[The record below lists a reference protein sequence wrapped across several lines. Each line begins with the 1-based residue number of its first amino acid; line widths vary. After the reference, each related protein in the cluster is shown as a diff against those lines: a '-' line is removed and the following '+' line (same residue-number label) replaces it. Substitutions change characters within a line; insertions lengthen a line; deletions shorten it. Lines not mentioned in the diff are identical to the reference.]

1 MYLDEIGQII
11 LHARKNQKLSQQQL
25 ASQLG
30 MSRATLSALE
40 NGTIAEI
47 GIRKIMAICAALGLE
62 LMVQQK
68 VSRPTLQQLIK
79 EQQRA

>member
-11 LHARKNQKLSQQQL
+11 LQARKNQKLSQQQL

-40 NGTIAEI
+40 NGTIAEL

>member
-1 MYLDEIGQII
+1 MHFDEIGQTI
-11 LHARKNQKLSQQQL
+11 LQARKNQKLSQQQL

-30 MSRATLSALE
+30 MSRATISAIE
-40 NGTIAEI
+40 RGTIPEI
-47 GIRKIMAICAALGLE
+47 GIRKIMSICAVLGLE
-62 LMVQQK
+62 LIVQKK